1 MDPKDPK
8 KVRKYFEYGAKYREK
23 MINRIYKGVPDGVR
37 GQLWY
42 ILLDI
47 AEIKEQ
53 QDGVYA
59 HMKEVARKYSP
70 DIRQVSQCLLCV
82 IMKIR

>member
-1 MDPKDPK
+1 MKNRTEWERKQIQVERNRSLKWADMMDPKDPK

-47 AEIKEQ
+47 AEI
-53 QDGVYA
+53 
-59 HMKEVARKYSP
+59 
-70 DIRQVSQCLLCV
+70 
-82 IMKIR
+82 